1 MATYRLYCLD
11 GLSKVVSA
19 EWIEAE
25 DDGRAVELAKD
36 MTDAMKCELWQ
47 GDRLIARLDRK
58 ERNAS
63 AGAASR

>member
-1 MATYRLYCLD
+1 VATYRLYCLD

-36 MTDAMKCELWQ
+36 MADAMKCELWQ
-47 GDRLIARLDRK
+47 GDRLVARLDRK
-58 ERNAS
+58 GRNAS
-63 AGAASR
+63 TGTDLR